1 MSVLWS
7 SWTTLVSWP
16 KTDVSR
22 PHPAQLFF
30 FFSRLGLVLQWCSQ
44 SCQPKNRSYVSASS
58 VMAGFKFNTH
68 LTWEKTPC
76 LFLVVTEMKSLN
88 YHGWT
93 SCPLTSQPPP
103 HPAPVAPLQRGCITL
118 WFSMAPFM
126 EVSFMTLCSPTRG
139 PDIDLHQRA
148 SHIPASPLLCCGRP
162 SWPQRDD
169 YMSGYP
175 FLRACWYVPVDLW
188 GYLGRV

>member
-16 KTDVSR
+16 KTDVSSR
-22 PHPAQLFF
+22 PHPAQLF
-30 FFSRLGLVLQWCSQ
+30 FFSRLGLVLQRCSQ

-58 VMAGFKFNTH
+58 AMAGFKCNTP
-68 LTWEKTPC
+68 LTWEKMPC
-76 LFLVVTEMKSLN
+76 LFLVVTDRKSLN
-88 YHGWT
+88 CHGWT
-93 SCPLTSQPPP
+93 TQPPP
-103 HPAPVAPLQRGCITL
+103 HPAHVAPLQRGCITL
-118 WFSMAPFM
+118 WFSIAPFM

-148 SHIPASPLLCCGRP
+148 SHIPASPLLCCGR
-162 SWPQRDD
+162 SSRPQRDD
-169 YMSGYP
+169 YMSVYP
-175 FLRACWYVPVDLW
+175 FLRVCWYVPVDLW

>member
-16 KTDVSR
+16 KTDVSSR

-30 FFSRLGLVLQWCSQ
+30 LAASGLFFSGAASSQ

-58 VMAGFKFNTH
+58 AMAGFKFNTP
-68 LTWEKTPC
+68 LTCEKTPC

-88 YHGWT
+88 CHGWT

-103 HPAPVAPLQRGCITL
+103 HPAPIAPLQRGCITL

-148 SHIPASPLLCCGRP
+148 SHIPASPLLCCGR
-162 SWPQRDD
+162 S
-169 YMSGYP
+169 S
-175 FLRACWYVPVDLW
+175 
-188 GYLGRV
+188 

>member
-16 KTDVSR
+16 KTDVSSR

-30 FFSRLGLVLQWCSQ
+30 FSRLRLVLQRCSQ
-44 SCQPKNRSYVSASS
+44 LCQPKNRCYVSASS
-58 VMAGFKFNTH
+58 VMAGFTLNTP

-76 LFLVVTEMKSLN
+76 LFLVVPEMKSLN

-148 SHIPASPLLCCGRP
+148 SHIPASPLLCCGRS

-169 YMSGYP
+169 YMSVYP
-175 FLRACWYVPVDLW
+175 FLRVCWYVPVDLW